1 MENEKKLVF
10 DFTFKKI
17 DWELT
22 EENIEKYREEII
34 NVSTTLEFED
44 YEDRLEKEL
53 IAELVST
60 YNNPKPSVPMSD
72 DQIMDEN
79 VICKLMDEVIYV
91 IFLISKVNYSYSL
104 KKNGYLSKDK
114 EDESNRKKAI
124 VELKDMID
132 GKNLKKNEL
141 VRKKSMNISMF
152 GRKISLF

>member
-1 MENEKKLVF
+1 
-10 DFTFKKI
+10 
-17 DWELT
+17 
-22 EENIEKYREEII
+22 
-34 NVSTTLEFED
+34 
-44 YEDRLEKEL
+44 
-53 IAELVST
+53 
-60 YNNPKPSVPMSD
+60 
-72 DQIMDEN
+72 MDEN

-141 VRKKSMNISMF
+141 VRKKTMNISMF

>member
-1 MENEKKLVF
+1 
-10 DFTFKKI
+10 
-17 DWELT
+17 
-22 EENIEKYREEII
+22 
-34 NVSTTLEFED
+34 
-44 YEDRLEKEL
+44 
-53 IAELVST
+53 
-60 YNNPKPSVPMSD
+60 
-72 DQIMDEN
+72 
-79 VICKLMDEVIYV
+79 MDEVIYV

-104 KKNGYLSKDK
+104 KKYGYLSKDK